1 MSENEIQEQD
11 LNELLKIRR
20 EKLANLQA
28 EGKDPFEIT
37 KFNRTHTSADVK
49 DKFEELE
56 GKDVVVAGRIMAK
69 RIMGKA
75 SFYHIQDMQG
85 KLQAYIKRDDVGEES
100 YKDFKTYDIGDIVG
114 VKGFVFKTQ
123 TGEISVHTHEITL
136 LSKSLRPLPE
146 KYHG

>member
-1 MSENEIQEQD
+1 MSEIEIQEQD

-49 DKFEELE
+49 EKFEELE

-69 RIMGKA
+69 RVMGKA
-75 SFYHIQDMQG
+75 
-85 KLQAYIKRDDVGEES
+85 
-100 YKDFKTYDIGDIVG
+100 
-114 VKGFVFKTQ
+114 
-123 TGEISVHTHEITL
+123 
-136 LSKSLRPLPE
+136 
-146 KYHG
+146 